1 MLRFIFS
8 LYVWIFYL
16 MMYVVLFLPTVII
29 FIITYP
35 FDKHRIIA
43 NWLFMFVGRSF
54 IWFNPGWKIEL
65 RGLENYNPGE
75 ARIFIGN
82 HQSFCDMPLLASLP
96 WQMKWVSKDSL
107 YKAPILGQYMAMA
120 GHIYVKRGTA
130 QALISMKQ
138 LHPYLKDNIPVML
151 FPEGTRSRTGEL
163 LKFKSGAFLLSNET
177 GVPIQPIIISGTRDV
192 IRPDTL
198 ITRSSGVM
206 TASILP
212 SVDPKNFETVGRFR
226 DAVYSMMNEEL
237 QKLVKLSGNN

>member
-1 MLRFIFS
+1 MFAVLIIPTFVIF
-8 LYVWIFYL
+8 LV
-16 MMYVVLFLPTVII
+16 
-29 FIITYP
+29 TYP
-35 FDKHRIIA
+35 IDKNRTIA

-65 RGLENYNPGE
+65 RGLENYVPGE
-75 ARIFIGN
+75 GRIFIAN

-96 WQMKWVSKDSL
+96 WQMKWVSKESL
-107 YKAPILGQYMAMA
+107 YKAPVLGQYMAMA

-130 QALISMKQ
+130 QALISIKK
-138 LHPYLKDNIPVML
+138 LHPYLKNNIPVMM

-177 GVPIQPIIISGTRDV
+177 GVPIQPILISGTRNV
-192 IRPDTL
+192 LQPDTW
-198 ITRSSGVM
+198 IASSSGIM

-212 SVDPKNFETVGRFR
+212 AVDPKDYETAGRFR

-237 QKLVKLSGNN
+237 QKLV